1 MAILQFRIFFTV
13 CLLVGISGCAS
24 FATREHC
31 PSGTQDLPDC
41 PPLQA
46 IDDPFINEIFSKRTW
61 VPPDELDLDPIE
73 LGKQAEIPVQHAR
86 TKFLGATSESALNA
100 LAVKIWLIENARHT
114 IDATYYIFKR
124 DLIGEAMLGALCN
137 AVQRGVDIRFMVDSL
152 GSMDVDHTELKALET
167 CAADAG
173 FMRNADGELT
183 TKKARVQVV
192 IFNAISKV
200 FVNVNRR
207 SHDKLLVVDGSFADR
222 AVVIT
227 GGRNISLSYYGINA
241 DGSPNPDTYMDAE
254 IILRT
259 GESSG
264 PEERTVGQASEI
276 YYSLLFHFEN
286 NKRLRPRNTDRARE
300 MYASDRQ
307 IAQTK
312 LAELKSISVVRQHY
326 DAMPVFL
333 AEDWYDSRVLLA
345 HEFGNLTNKNVFT
358 DAVSNLQ
365 GNPNSIHHLLA
376 TVSDDKKWK
385 RLRIV
390 SPYLFATQYY
400 DEDGELAVD
409 GARDA
414 LDYLEENPETTLEII
429 TNSVLTSDNFPAQ
442 SVIDMNM
449 APRLLLSEEM
459 QTAWLGKRE
468 ESELN
473 PKLVESEDWKKLISH
488 PRLMI
493 YETGRLDDRQL
504 GGDVDYGKLHAKYII
519 SDDSGFVGTTN
530 FDYRSR
536 LRNNEMG
543 FFFESAELA
552 QKLHDDF
559 ELLKSRSYRWGSPE
573 WLQMRREVF
582 ELGGMKG
589 NTAKSQRTI
598 YKTLR
603 ATGLDKQF

>member
-1 MAILQFRIFFTV
+1 MAFMQFRIIISAG
-13 CLLVGISGCAS
+13 LLVGISGCAS
-24 FATREHC
+24 FGTSEQC
-31 PSGTQDLPDC
+31 PLGTQDLPDC
-41 PPLQA
+41 PPLEA
-46 IDDPFINEIFSKRTW
+46 IDDPHINTLYRQRTW
-61 VPPDELDLDPIE
+61 APPDEHGLDTIE

-100 LAVKIWLIENARHT
+100 LAVKIWLIENAKHT

-152 GSMDVDHTELKALET
+152 GSSDIDHTELKALET
-167 CAADAG
+167 CAVNAG
-173 FMRNADGELT
+173 FMRNADGDLT

-207 SHDKLLVVDGSFADR
+207 SHDKLLVVDGSFPDR

-254 IILRT
+254 IVLRAGET
-259 GESSG
+259 SDPGES
-264 PEERTVGQASEI
+264 TVGRVSEI
-276 YYSLLFHFEN
+276 YYSLLFLFEN
-286 NKRLRPRNTDRARE
+286 NKRLSPLNTDRAQE
-300 MYASDRQ
+300 MYATDRQ
-307 IAQTK
+307 IAQAK
-312 LAELKSISVVRQHY
+312 LAELKSIPVVGEHY
-326 DAMPVFL
+326 DAMPAFL
-333 AEDWYDSRVLLA
+333 AHGWYDSRVLLA

-365 GNPNSIHHLLA
+365 GNPNSIHHLLKYVGEKSFRRA
-376 TVSDDKKWK
+376 
-385 RLRIV
+385 RIV

-400 DEDGELAVD
+400 DDDGVLEID

-414 LDYLEENPETTLEII
+414 LDYLEENPDTTLEII

-449 APRLLLSEEM
+449 APRLLFSTEM
-459 QTAWLGKRE
+459 QAAWLSKRE

-473 PKLVESEDWKKLISH
+473 PALVESEEWKKFVNH

-504 GGDVDYGKLHAKYII
+504 GGDVDYGKLHAKYIVI
-519 SDDSGFVGTTN
+519 DDAGFVGTTN

-543 FFFESAELA
+543 FFFESAGLA

-559 ELLKSRSYRWGSPE
+559 DLLKSRSYRWGSPE

-589 NTAKSQRTI
+589 RTAKSQRTI

>member
-1 MAILQFRIFFTV
+1 MAITHLRIVFSV
-13 CLLVGISGCAS
+13 CLLVAISGCAS
-24 FATREHC
+24 FVTREPC
-31 PSGTQDLPDC
+31 PSGTQNLPDC
-41 PPLQA
+41 PPLEA
-46 IDDPFINEIFSKRTW
+46 IEDPFINELYERRTW
-61 VPPDELDLDPIE
+61 IQPDELDLDPIE

-167 CAADAG
+167 CAASAG

-183 TKKARVQVV
+183 TKKARVQVI

-200 FVNVNRR
+200 FINANRR
-207 SHDKLLVVDGSFADR
+207 SHDKLLVVDGSFAGR

-254 IILRT
+254 ILLRT
-259 GESSG
+259 GESSD
-264 PEERTVGQASEI
+264 PDERTVGQVSEI
-276 YYSLLFHFEN
+276 YYSLLFHFVN

-300 MYASDRQ
+300 IYASDRQ
-307 IAQTK
+307 IAQAK
-312 LAELKSISVVRQHY
+312 LAELKAIPVVRQHY

-333 AEDWYDSRVLLA
+333 AEGWYDSRVLLA

-365 GNPNSIHHLLA
+365 GNPNSIHHLLRYGG
-376 TVSDDKKWK
+376 DRKFK

-400 DEDGELAVD
+400 DDDGVLVVD

-414 LDYLEENPETTLEII
+414 LDYLEENPDTTLEII

-459 QTAWLGKRE
+459 QAAWLDKRE

-473 PKLVESEDWKKLISH
+473 PGLVESEEWRKLVNH

-519 SDDSGFVGTTN
+519 IDDGGFVGTTN

-559 ELLKSRSYRWGSPE
+559 DLLKSRSYRWGSPE
-573 WLQMRREVF
+573 WLQMRRGVF
-582 ELGGMKG
+582 ELGGIKG
-589 NTAKSQRTI
+589 HTAKSQRAI